1 MPLELAELAAGLPM
15 AASFAMAGGI
25 SALREGRRRSALNEA
40 VHELR
45 RPLQAIALIA
55 PPSAERE
62 QAFESSLRMAA
73 AAVDRLD
80 REINGGSAPE
90 ATEAVSLRR
99 LVESAVRR
107 WEVTASLDDRT
118 VNLKCVVG
126 ESDLLG
132 DRIEIAQ
139 AVDNLISNA
148 VAHGVGEVA
157 VEVREAGRFARL
169 VVVNDK
175 RVRAAG
181 VRATARTLRGRVS
194 GRARHGHGLRVARR
208 AAARH
213 GGSFRLRDRGGACEA
228 VLDLPL
234 RGVPG

>member
-25 SALREGRRRSALNEA
+25 TALREGRRRSALNEA

-55 PPSAERE
+55 PPSAGRE

-80 REINGGSAPE
+80 REINGASLPE
-90 ATEAVSLRR
+90 VTAAVPFDE
-99 LVESAVRR
+99 LVESALTR
-107 WEVTASLDDRT
+107 WEAIASLKERAM
-118 VNLKCVVG
+118 NLKKEAD
-126 ESDLLG
+126 ESELFG
-132 DRIEIAQ
+132 RQVEIAQ

-148 VAHGVGEVA
+148 LTHGQGDVV
-157 VEVREAGRFARL
+157 VEVGKVGRFARL
-169 VVVNDK
+169 VVVNEK
-175 RVRAAG
+175 TARGPSVRAAA
-181 VRATARTLRGRVS
+181 RAFRDRVS
-194 GRARHGHGLRVARR
+194 GRARHGHGLRIVRR

-213 GGSFRLRDRGGACEA
+213 GGSFRLRDRGGVCEA

-234 RGVPG
+234 RGVSG